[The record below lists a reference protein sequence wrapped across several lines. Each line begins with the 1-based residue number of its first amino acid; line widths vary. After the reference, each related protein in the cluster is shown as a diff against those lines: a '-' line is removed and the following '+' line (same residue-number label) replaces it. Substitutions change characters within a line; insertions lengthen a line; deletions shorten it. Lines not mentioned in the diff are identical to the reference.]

1 MLFLLSSHSFF
12 FFFFFSYFTVIHYA
26 SAADCSPYQSY
37 HAASALKT
45 ETHTGANG
53 KLVFIVIVSSI
64 IPLILLLLLLYSDSL
79 PFYSQSFF
87 LVPSCTTSLTM
98 CPIRPM
104 WVVLCGP
111 HTATV
116 NDSSVCEGRHGSI
129 HPSEPTNLP
138 TWSQANLV
146 KEPPGE
152 LHNRQ
157 TYCSHLLLFVV
168 CCRFGTEVRHKNDEG
183 RQQATSRAGAR

>member
-1 MLFLLSSHSFF
+1 MIRRPPRSTQSRS
-12 FFFFFSYFTVIHYA
+12 
-26 SAADCSPYQSY
+26 SAA
-37 HAASALKT
+37 
-45 ETHTGANG
+45 
-53 KLVFIVIVSSI
+53 
-64 IPLILLLLLLYSDSL
+64 SDV
-79 PFYSQSFF
+79 YKRQ
-87 LVPSCTTSLTM
+87 VPSCTTSLTM

-183 RQQATSRAGAR
+183 RQQATSRAGVSRQLFLQYTHIRFVFSQDSKEEDPSQEHPRATSRPGAR